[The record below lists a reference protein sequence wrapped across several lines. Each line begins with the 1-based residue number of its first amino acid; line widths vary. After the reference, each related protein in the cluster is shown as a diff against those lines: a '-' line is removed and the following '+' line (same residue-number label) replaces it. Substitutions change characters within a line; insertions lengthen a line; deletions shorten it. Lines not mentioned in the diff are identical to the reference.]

1 MSSDMSLYLKGSQ
14 YSKVYFF
21 YSTIFILHIVKG
33 HPNTVEHELCI
44 IIFNIQIKAIFLWC
58 NYKT

>member
-1 MSSDMSLYLKGSQ
+1 MSLDISLYHKEVNIQKSISFIQRYLFG
-14 YSKVYFF
+14 
-21 YSTIFILHIVKG
+21 IVKG
-33 HPNTVEHELCI
+33 HPSIVEHELCI

>member
-1 MSSDMSLYLKGSQ
+1 MSSDMSLYLKEVNIQKSI
-14 YSKVYFF
+14 S
-21 YSTIFILHIVKG
+21 FIQRYLLRHIVKG
-33 HPNTVEHELCI
+33 HPSTVEHELCI

>member
-1 MSSDMSLYLKGSQ
+1 MSLDVSLYHKEVNIQKSISFIQRYLFG
-14 YSKVYFF
+14 
-21 YSTIFILHIVKG
+21 IVKG
-33 HPNTVEHELCI
+33 HPSTVEHELCI

>member
-1 MSSDMSLYLKGSQ
+1 MSSDMSLYLKEVNIQ
-14 YSKVYFF
+14 KVYFF

-33 HPNTVEHELCI
+33 HPSTVEHELCI